1 MVHAMK
7 EMIIRLPDE
16 TYERLVTKAASVQK
30 SPEQWILDRL
40 FGDPRLLATTAEPHM
55 LLAAAFDAL
64 GFQRLEREKAERLSK
79 LLEVRKAR
87 PLSHDETDELHALMT
102 EADAL
107 ELKGLQHLA
116 AALKP

>member
-1 MVHAMK
+1 MK
-7 EMIIRLPDE
+7 EMIIHLPDE
-16 TYERLVTKAASVQK
+16 TYEQLVTKAASDQK

-64 GFQRLEREKAERLSK
+64 GFQRLEREKAERLSE
-79 LLEVRKAR
+79 LLEMRKAR
-87 PLSHDETDELHALMT
+87 LLSHDETDDLHALMM
-102 EADAL
+102 EADTL
-107 ELKGLQHLA
+107 ELEGLQRLV